1 MEFTSEQQVRIKQIE
16 TEMLKHFVDI
26 CKELN
31 LKYYVWGGTL
41 LGAVR
46 HKGFIPWDD
55 DIDVGMPRKDYNI
68 FMEKAKAF
76 LPEYYFLQNYIT
88 DPEYTLG
95 YAKLRD
101 SRTAYI
107 ETAFN
112 KKKNMNHGMFI
123 DIFPLDYY
131 PNLKLR
137 QFIYDKRMTVYNKR
151 LRDSLNIVHS
161 TQLKFRLYTKIA
173 AFLLPDE
180 HIACEKR
187 DALMSS
193 VKSSNTLANICGAW
207 GKKEYMPIEWIGNGT
222 LLEFEG
228 MKVVAPEYY
237 DKCLTQVYG
246 DYMTLPPVEK
256 RKSHHNV
263 DVVDFDNSYK
273 NYIK

>member
-1 MEFTSEQQVRIKQIE
+1 MEFTSEQQARIKQIE
-16 TEMLKHFVDI
+16 TEMLRQFVDI
-26 CKELN
+26 CKKLN
-31 LKYYVWGGTL
+31 LKYYVWGGTM

-68 FMEKAKAF
+68 FMEKAQSF

-88 DPEYTLG
+88 DPEYPLS

-107 ETAFN
+107 EKAFN
-112 KKKNMNHGMFI
+112 KMKNMNHGMFI

-131 PNLKLR
+131 PNSKFKR
-137 QFIYDKRMTVYNKR
+137 FIYDKRMTVYNKR
-151 LRDSLNIVHS
+151 LRDSLNVEHS

-173 AFLLPDE
+173 AFLLPDA
-180 HIACEKR
+180 HVASEKR
-187 DALMSS
+187 DKFMSS
-193 VKSSNTLANICGAW
+193 VKSSNTLANICGGW
-207 GKKEYMPIEWIGNGT
+207 GKKEYMPVEWIGEGT

-228 MKVVAPEYY
+228 IQVVAPEYY

-263 DVVDFDNSYK
+263 DIVDFDNSYK
-273 NYIK
+273 VYIK